1 MQTVY
6 LKDGTKA
13 NLIAKT
19 DKGYVVDPINVYQDY
34 ESDEEYED
42 STGEVKMVD
51 KVYEKP
57 PIEVIEE
64 EYKQILQ
71 KVDEQEKLLKEKT
84 SELTR
89 IKFELAQ
96 LTQQK
101 TDAAKMIFNRSE
113 LANAKRL
120 IVWIKDRIIPRIM
133 DNKGDLKLNISYKIS
148 RYKTEERCWA
158 SAWCDYNDNWSSYSE
173 YFDEKYGVKADLTDE
188 EILQI
193 TFERQER
200 EIFDEREIEMVD
212 EKWLTPKNID
222 KKKAYIERS
231 NINALKAAERDLKAA
246 QEKLDKLKEIN
257 GLVVS

>member
-34 ESDEEYED
+34 ESEEEYED

-71 KVDEQEKLLKEKT
+71 KVEEQEKLLKEKT

-89 IKFELAQ
+89 TRFELAQ
-96 LTQQK
+96 LMQQK
-101 TDAAKMIFNRSE
+101 TDTAEMIFNRSE

-120 IVWIKDRIIPRIM
+120 VVWIKGNIAPRIM
-133 DNKGDLKLNISYKIS
+133 DVNSDTQLTISYTIS
-148 RYKTEERCWA
+148 KYKAEERCWA
-158 SAWCDYNDNWSSYSE
+158 SVWNEYNDNWSTYSE
-173 YFDEKYGVKADLTDE
+173 RFDEKYGIRADLTDE
-188 EILQI
+188 EILKI
-193 TFERQER
+193 TLDRQDCEH
-200 EIFDEREIEMVD
+200 FDNRDIETVD
-212 EKWLTPKNID
+212 EKWLTAKNIE
-222 KKKAYIERS
+222 KKKAYIERC

-246 QEKLDKLKEIN
+246 QEKLDKLKEIHN
-257 GLVVS
+257 RLTV